1 MEIKQHDETTGHAFH
16 SSYVEIHVLECG
28 VNNRLKRLLLES
40 LHFTLT
46 TNAVNECQSFPKAYL
61 PFDTS
66 LRDLEKS

>member
-1 MEIKQHDETTGHAFH
+1 MEIKQHKEMTGHAFH
-16 SSYVEIHVLECG
+16 SSYVEILECG